1 LQASLQAANRCVLS
15 LPALALQP
23 NASAS
28 EHLAHL
34 PTYDLVVAVSSYA
47 ATAWLCLLDK
57 DYPNF
62 QWPDNC
68 LVATVGEASAQPLL
82 ADHRIPNER
91 VVFPSSTD
99 MSQDSEGLW
108 ATMEQRLGTD
118 GLKAIKQ
125 VLVLRAQSGR
135 DWLTAQFERQGAQV
149 TRLAVYRRE
158 AAHWTT
164 DQQQALKRALSG
176 SPANAVMLIT
186 SVQSLHVI
194 YQKICDLNLQSN
206 WAQCTFVVIHDRIAE
221 ELRTILRSI
230 ATAMQ
235 SRIVLSSPTNHAL
248 FDTLISLTSHE

>member
-1 LQASLQAANRCVLS
+1 TTIILTRPSHRNAPLQASLQAADRCVLS
-15 LPALALQP
+15 LPALALQA

-34 PTYDLVVAVSSYA
+34 SAYDLVVAVSSYA
-47 ATAWLCLLDK
+47 ATAWLSLLSK
-57 DYPNF
+57 DYPHF
-62 QWPDNC
+62 QWPNNC

-82 ADHRIPNER
+82 ADHRIPNEQI
-91 VVFPSSTD
+91 VFPSLTH

-108 ATMEQRLGTD
+108 ATLNQRLGAD

-135 DWLTAQFERQGAQV
+135 DWLTEQFERHGAQV

-158 AAHWTT
+158 AAQWTV
-164 DQQQALKRALSG
+164 DQQQALRRALSA

-194 YQKICDLNLQSN
+194 YQK
-206 WAQCTFVVIHDRIAE
+206 V
-221 ELRTILRSI
+221 
-230 ATAMQ
+230 
-235 SRIVLSSPTNHAL
+235 
-248 FDTLISLTSHE
+248 